1 MTAPAGPTVE
11 TNGVPAGVFRDWLDR
26 FRTSLLGND
35 GSDVPCGDCTGCCI
49 SGYSVQ
55 IRPHDQ
61 EARALIPEKLL
72 VSAPGFGRGEL
83 TMAAQ
88 SDGTCPMLRGSRCSI
103 YQSRPQTCRDYDCRV
118 FAAAGIEAGGTD
130 KAVIN
135 RRVRQWRFSY
145 PTEMDRKARAAVMA
159 TAEFIST
166 KKSSFPGQ
174 RAPTGPTGIAV
185 LACESYG
192 VFLQPD
198 VHEKPDAE
206 IAQAILAASREFH
219 RSLQVGTRL

>member
-1 MTAPAGPTVE
+1 MTASLLLSTATD
-11 TNGVPAGVFRDWLDR
+11 GVPAGAFGAWRAR

-35 GSDVPCGDCTGCCI
+35 GSDVPCGDCRGCCV

-61 EARALIPEKLL
+61 EARALIPAKLL
-72 VSAPGFGRGEL
+72 ISAPGFARGEL
-83 TMAAQ
+83 TMAARP
-88 SDGTCPMLRGSRCSI
+88 DGTCPMLHDNQCSI

-130 KAVIN
+130 KATIN

-145 PTEMDRKARAAVMA
+145 PTEMDRKAHAAVMA
-159 TAEFIST
+159 TAKFIGT
-166 KKSSFPGQ
+166 RRSSFPGQ
-174 RAPTGPTGIAV
+174 RAPAGPAGIAV

-192 VFLQPD
+192 VFLQPG
-198 VHEKPDAE
+198 VHGKADIEVAQSILDA
-206 IAQAILAASREFH
+206 SSEFH
-219 RSLQVGTRL
+219 RPW